1 LQQDQDINQP
11 FDIVFIDPP
20 YADDLWQPILKTLI
34 EQDLLTPST
43 LIYLEADKDLTTQL
57 AQLAETLNENNN
69 LQPITGFECL
79 KQNKVGQVVAGLY
92 QLSTS

>member
-1 LQQDQDINQP
+1 
-11 FDIVFIDPP
+11 
-20 YADDLWQPILKTLI
+20 LKTLI
-34 EQDLLTPST
+34 EQELLTPST

-69 LQPITGFECL
+69 LQPILGFECL

>member
-1 LQQDQDINQP
+1 MQQDQDINQP

-57 AQLAETLNENNN
+57 AQLAETLNENSN